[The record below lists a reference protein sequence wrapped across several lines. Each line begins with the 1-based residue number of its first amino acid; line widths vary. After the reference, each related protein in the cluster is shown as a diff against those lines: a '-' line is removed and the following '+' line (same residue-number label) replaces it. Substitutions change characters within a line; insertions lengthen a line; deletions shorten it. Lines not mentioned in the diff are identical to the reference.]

1 MALRASFF
9 KRTFVFAFKARTSR
23 GAMPDKNSWFLKTW
37 DDSDPETVGIG
48 EAGPLPGL
56 SIDPLH
62 EMDQQF
68 ETLISKIAIG
78 DFRIEEVDIEALI
91 PKEFPAIRFALEM
104 ALLDLKNGGQRILF
118 ENGFV
123 KGKPLP
129 INGLIWMGG
138 MDFMLEQISRKISQG
153 FQCIKIKV
161 GGLNFE
167 RECDLLRYI
176 RNKYFDKDITLRLDA
191 NGAFKPEEALHKL
204 NILTGFN
211 IHSIEQPIK
220 AGQPFMAEL
229 CRQSPIPI
237 ALDEELIG
245 VNGLV
250 EKEALLKKIRPHY
263 IILKPTLH
271 GGFKGCSEWIALA
284 ELLKIQ
290 WWITSALES
299 NIGLNAICQ
308 FTANYDN
315 ALPQGLGTGML
326 YENNFPSP
334 LEIAGD
340 KILYN
345 FDKTWQLE

>member
-23 GAMPDKNSWFLKTW
+23 GTMPDKESWFIKIW
-37 DDSDPETVGIG
+37 DAATPEIFGIG

-56 SIDPLH
+56 SIDPLE

-68 ETLISKIAIG
+68 EALISKIEAS
-78 DFRIEEVDIEALI
+78 DFNIEDLDIQKLV
-91 PKEFPAIRFALEM
+91 PKEFPSIRFALEM
-104 ALLDLKNGGQRILF
+104 ALLDLKNGGKRILF

-138 MDFMLEQISRKISQG
+138 MDFMLEQISRKIDQG

-161 GGLNFE
+161 GGLDFE

-176 RNKYFDKDITLRLDA
+176 RSKYFDRDITLRLDA

-204 NILTGFN
+204 NILAEFN
-211 IHSIEQPIK
+211 IHSIEQPIR
-220 AGQPFMAEL
+220 AGETFMAEL

-245 VNGLV
+245 VMERAGK
-250 EKEALLKKIRPHY
+250 EKLLSRIKPQF
-263 IILKPTLH
+263 IILKPSLH
-271 GGFKGCSEWIALA
+271 GGFSGCAEWIALA
-284 ELLKIQ
+284 EAMNIK

-315 ALPQGLGTGML
+315 VLPQGLGTGAL
-326 YENNFPSP
+326 YENNFPAP
-334 LEIAGD
+334 LEVAVD

-345 FDKTWQLE
+345 PDKAWQIE